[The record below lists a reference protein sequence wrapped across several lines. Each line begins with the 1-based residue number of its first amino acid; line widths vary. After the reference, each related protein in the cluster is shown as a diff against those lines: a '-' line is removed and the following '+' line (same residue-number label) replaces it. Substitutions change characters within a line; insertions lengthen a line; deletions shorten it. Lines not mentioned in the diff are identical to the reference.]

1 MRESDFG
8 LRFAAATSPDLPAD
22 DLAIGADVDR
32 FGFAMPVGEEAGDLV
47 IRPVTPP

>member
-1 MRESDFG
+1 MVVRV
-8 LRFAAATSPDLPAD
+8 AVAPAAD
-22 DLAIGADVDR
+22 DLAIGAEADR